1 MDGDRTPVTV
11 LLGGDVMLGR
21 GVDQILPHPSS
32 PELREGY
39 VRDARQYVGL
49 AERVNGPI
57 PRHVEFDWPW
67 GAALPLLDELAPD
80 VRLLNLETS
89 ITGDGDFAPF
99 KGIHYR
105 MRPENTAALSA
116 IRPDACA
123 LANNHVLDFGER
135 GLADTLAAL
144 DAAGI
149 HRAGAGADIDE
160 ARRPAV
166 LPTGDGR
173 RVVVVSVA
181 TESSGVPASWAARVD
196 RPGVWLLDDLS
207 VRTADAVASAATAG
221 DGDITVVSVHW
232 GPNWGYGTGLS
243 ERQFAHRLIDAGVDV
258 VHGHSAHHPRPIEFY
273 RGKPILYGC
282 GDVIDDYEG
291 IGGHE
296 SYRNHLRLL
305 YLAAVDRAGPTGLRL
320 LPLRIRR
327 MRLERATPDEAEW
340 LGATV
345 ERISLPFL
353 TRIDRSADGLLTASP
368 RS

>member
-1 MDGDRTPVTV
+1 MDGDRTAVTV

-21 GVDQILPHPSS
+21 GVDQILPHPGR

-39 VRDARQYVGL
+39 VHDARQYVGL

-67 GAALPLLDELAPD
+67 GEARTILDELAPD

-99 KGIHYR
+99 KGVHYR
-105 MRPENTAALSA
+105 MQPGNTAALTA

-123 LANNHVLDFGER
+123 LANNHVLDFGEP
-135 GLADTLAAL
+135 GLTDTLAAL

-166 LPTGDGR
+166 LPVGDGR
-173 RVVVVSVA
+173 RVVIVSVA
-181 TESSGVPASWAARVD
+181 TESSGVPASWAARSD

-207 VRTADAVASAATAG
+207 VHTADAVASAAAA
-221 DGDITVVSVHW
+221 DNGDITVVSVHW
-232 GPNWGYGTGLS
+232 GPNWGYETGS
-243 ERQFAHRLIDAGVDV
+243 GETRFAHRLIDAGVDV

-296 SYRNHLRLL
+296 SYRSHLRLL
-305 YLAAVDRAGPTGLRL
+305 YLADIDPGGTTGLRL
-320 LPLRIRR
+320 LPLRVRR
-327 MRLERATPDEAEW
+327 MRLERATPGEAEW
-340 LGATV
+340 LRATV
-345 ERISLPFL
+345 ERISLRFR
-353 TRIDRSADGLLTASP
+353 TGVGWSADGLLAASP
-368 RS
+368 QS